1 MTASA
6 GTSTGLSGNARGIL
20 WGAAAAGLFA
30 AVTAMAKVAVQEF
43 HVLQIRFFRQIVVLL
58 SASPQIS
65 KDIPGSLRMRRP
77 GLHAVRLAGAF
88 TMLCCSIWAV
98 SLLPLTTAT
107 TLSFAHVC
115 FVALAAMWFLGEPVG
130 KHRVAAIMAGFAG
143 VLLVIR
149 PGLEGFAGPAAL
161 IPLLGAAGAAAAKVS
176 IRKLSQ
182 TETTGSLLLYQALF
196 AGLLAG
202 LPMFWLWVTPD
213 FEGLM
218 LLVFMGVVAAG
229 AQWAGI
235 QALRLGE
242 ASVVGNIDYSQL
254 IWAALFGYLL
264 FAEVPDAPVIAG
276 AALIIGASVYVFHR
290 ERLQKAAR

>member
-1 MTASA
+1 MSQ
-6 GTSTGLSGNARGIL
+6 GLNSNTRGIL
-20 WGAAAAGLFA
+20 WGVAAAALFA
-30 AVTAMAKVAVQEF
+30 SVTALAKVAVQEF
-43 HVLQIRFFRQIVVLL
+43 HVLQILFFRQIIVLL
-58 SASPQIS
+58 SALPQIA
-65 KDIPGSLRMRRP
+65 KDIPGSLRLRRP

-98 SLLPLTTAT
+98 AVLPLTTAT
-107 TLSFAHVC
+107 TLSFAHVF

-130 KHRVAAIMAGFAG
+130 KHRIAAIVAGFAG

-161 IPLLGAAGAAAAKVS
+161 IPLLGAAGAAAAKVA

-182 TETTGSLLLYQALF
+182 TESTGSLLLYQALF
-196 AGLLAG
+196 VGLLAG
-202 LPMFWLWVTPD
+202 VPMVWLWVTPD
-213 FEGLM
+213 LEGL
-218 LLVFMGVVAAG
+218 LLLTFMGVLAAG

-276 AALIIGASVYVFHR
+276 AAVIIGASIYVFHR